1 MTDFISWFAVT
12 ISQWWLWLIGTQVPG
27 CSFSFATLLLAVFFI
42 NFSFIIIQFII
53 HKDNGGKETK

>member
-1 MTDFISWFAVT
+1 MTKFILWFADT
-12 ISQWWLWLIGTQVPG
+12 ISQWWTWLTGTQVPG
-27 CSFSFATLLLAVFFI
+27 CSFSFGSLLLAVFFI